1 MDLVWCYAARTE
13 RTVTSECFIVGTQHK
28 SAASK
33 SSVFANTFSLLKQ
46 TFQEWLQDKA
56 PQLGAALA
64 YYTVFSLAPL
74 ILVLL
79 AIVGVIFRDDPA
91 GAWHKITQQM
101 SYFLDPNAIQVVQN
115 IAQKASEPGKSTVAT
130 IIGIALA
137 LFGASGV
144 FGQLQDALNTIWG
157 VKARPAQGIWGF
169 LRARFLSFAMVGG
182 ICFLLLVSLAI
193 EALLKGFSHY
203 VQSVLPGGI
212 VIAVT
217 VYLIF
222 DFAVVVLLF
231 AMIFKFLPDVQIQW
245 RDVWIGAVI
254 TAVLFGIG
262 KWLLGFYLGSGAAG
276 SAYGAAS
283 SLITL
288 LLWVYYSSQI
298 LLFGAEFTQVYAQQ
312 AGRELEPSEYAVRV
326 QTKEVESR

>member
-1 MDLVWCYAARTE
+1 VLRYE
-13 RTVTSECFIVGTQHK
+13 RILNRRSFVVEEQRNSTTPK
-28 SAASK
+28 SF
-33 SSVFANTFSLLKQ
+33 FANVFGLLKQ

-79 AIVGVIFRDDPA
+79 AIVGVVFRDDPA
-91 GAWHKITQQM
+91 GAWHKLTQQM
-101 SYFLDPNAIQVVQN
+101 SYFLDQSAVQVVQN
-115 IAQKASEPGKSTVAT
+115 IAQKASQPGKSTVAT

-137 LFGASGV
+137 LFGATGV

-157 VKARPAQGIWGF
+157 VKAKPGGGIWGF
-169 LRARFLSFAMVGG
+169 LRSRFLSFAMVAG

-193 EALLKGFSHY
+193 ETLLKGFSHY
-203 VQSVLPGGI
+203 VQSALPGGI
-212 VIAVT
+212 IVAMT
-217 VYLIF
+217 LYLIF

-231 AMIFKFLPDVQIQW
+231 GMIFKFLPDVKIQW
-245 RDVWIGAVI
+245 RDVWIGAVM
-254 TAVLFGIG
+254 TAMLFGLG

-298 LLFGAEFTQVYAQQ
+298 LLFGAEFTQVYAAR
-312 AGRELEPSEYAVRV
+312 AGRALEPSEYAVRV
-326 QTKEVESR
+326 ETKEIENP

>member
-1 MDLVWCYAARTE
+1 MTKQPH
-13 RTVTSECFIVGTQHK
+13 S
-28 SAASK
+28 SASK
-33 SSVFANTFSLLKQ
+33 SSFVANAFGLLKQ
-46 TFQEWLQDKA
+46 TAQEFLQDKG

-79 AIVGVIFRDDPA
+79 AIVGVIFREDPA
-91 GAWHKITQQM
+91 GAWNKITQQM
-101 SYFLDPNAIQVVQN
+101 SCFLDPRAVQVVQN
-115 IAQKASEPGKSTVAT
+115 IAEKASQPGKSTIAT
-130 IIGIALA
+130 IIGVGLA
-137 LFGASGV
+137 VFGASGV

-157 VKARPAQGIWGF
+157 VKAKPAQGIFGF
-169 LRARFLSFAMVGG
+169 LRARFLSFAMVAG

-203 VQSVLPGGI
+203 VQSVLAGGI
-212 VIAVT
+212 VVAVG

-222 DFAVVVLLF
+222 DLAAVILLF
-231 AMIFKFLPDVQIQW
+231 AMIFKFLPDVSIQW
-245 RDVWIGAVI
+245 RDVWVGAVM
-254 TAVLFGIG
+254 TAILFGIG

-298 LLFGAEFTQVYAQQ
+298 LLFGAEFTQVSAQQ
-312 AGRELEPSEYAVRV
+312 AGRELEPSHYAIRV
-326 QTKEVESR
+326 ETKEIESR

>member
-1 MDLVWCYAARTE
+1 VE
-13 RTVTSECFIVGTQHK
+13 KQPSSETSESFFGNV
-28 SAASK
+28 
-33 SSVFANTFSLLKQ
+33 FSLLKQ
-46 TFQEWLQDKA
+46 TFQEWLEDKA

-79 AIVGVIFRDDPA
+79 AIVGVIFRDDAA
-91 GAWHKITQQM
+91 GAWNKITQQM
-101 SYFLDPNAIQVVQN
+101 SYFLDPNALQAVQN
-115 IAQKASEPGKSTVAT
+115 IAEKASQSGKSTIAT
-130 IIGIALA
+130 IIGVALA

-157 VKARPAQGIWGF
+157 VKAKPSRGIWGF
-169 LRARFLSFAMVGG
+169 LRTRFLSFAMVAG

-212 VIAVT
+212 VIALT

-231 AMIFKFLPDVQIQW
+231 AMIFKFLPDVKIQW
-245 RDVWIGAVI
+245 RDVWIGAVM
-254 TAVLFGIG
+254 TAILFGLG
-262 KWLLGFYLGSGAAG
+262 KWLLGFYLGSGAAS

-298 LLFGAEFTQVYAQQ
+298 LLFGAEFTQVHAAR
-312 AGRELEPSEYAVRV
+312 AGREFKPSEYAVRV
-326 QTKEVESR
+326 ETREVEHG

>member
-1 MDLVWCYAARTE
+1 VVKQDSSG
-13 RTVTSECFIVGTQHK
+13 TSESFFGN
-28 SAASK
+28 
-33 SSVFANTFSLLKQ
+33 VFTLLKQ
-46 TFQEWLQDKA
+46 TFNEWLQDKA

-74 ILVLL
+74 ILILL

-91 GAWHKITQQM
+91 GAWDKITQQM
-101 SYFLDPNAIQVVQN
+101 GYFLDPSALQVVQG
-115 IAQKASEPGKSTVAT
+115 IAQKASQPGKSTVAT

-137 LFGASGV
+137 LFGATGV

-157 VKARPAQGIWGF
+157 VKAKPAQGILGF
-169 LRARFLSFAMVGG
+169 LRARFLSFAMVAG

-203 VQSVLPGGI
+203 VQSMLPGGI
-212 VIAVT
+212 VVAVS

-231 AMIFKFLPDVQIQW
+231 AMIFKFLPDVRIQW
-245 RDVWIGAVI
+245 RDVWIGAVM
-254 TAVLFGIG
+254 TAILFLIG
-262 KWLLGFYLGSGAAG
+262 KWLLGLYLGSGAAG

-288 LLWVYYSSQI
+288 LLWIYYSSQI
-298 LLFGAEFTQVYAQQ
+298 LLFGAEFTQVYAQR
-312 AGRELEPSEYAVRV
+312 AGRELEPSHYAVRV
-326 QTKEVESR
+326 ETKEVERP

>member
-1 MDLVWCYAARTE
+1 MTDQHNSQG
-13 RTVTSECFIVGTQHK
+13 SESPIGN
-28 SAASK
+28 A
-33 SSVFANTFSLLKQ
+33 FSQLKQ

-74 ILVLL
+74 VLVVL

-91 GAWHKITQQM
+91 GAWDKITEQM
-101 SYFLDPNAIQVVQN
+101 GYFLDPSAVQVVQS
-115 IAQKASEPGKSTVAT
+115 IAQKASQPGKSTLAT
-130 IIGIALA
+130 LIGVALA

-157 VKARPAQGIWGF
+157 VKAKPGRGVWGF
-169 LRARFLSFAMVGG
+169 LRSRFLSFAMVAG

-212 VIAVT
+212 VIALT
-217 VYLIF
+217 VYVVF

-245 RDVWIGAVI
+245 RDVWMGAVM
-254 TAVLFGIG
+254 TAILFGIG
-262 KWLLGFYLGSGAAG
+262 KWLLGFYLGSGAVG

-298 LLFGAEFTQVYAQQ
+298 LLFGAEFTQVYASR
-312 AGRELEPSEYAVRV
+312 AGRGLKPAKYAVRV
-326 QTKEVESR
+326 ETKVIEDA

>member
-1 MDLVWCYAARTE
+1 MGASLRKPEAALRTNLIGGLVVAKQRNPT
-13 RTVTSECFIVGTQHK
+13 
-28 SAASK
+28 ASTG
-33 SSVFANTFSLLKQ
+33 SFFNNAFSLLKQ
-46 TFQEWLQDKA
+46 TFREWLQDKA

-79 AIVGVIFRDDPA
+79 AIVGVIFRDDSA
-91 GAWHKITQQM
+91 GAWDKITQQM
-101 SYFLDPNAIQVVQN
+101 SYFLDPSALQVVQN
-115 IAQKASEPGKSTVAT
+115 IAQKASQPGKSTIAT

-157 VKARPAQGIWGF
+157 VKAKPARGIWGF
-169 LRARFLSFAMVGG
+169 LRSRFLSFAMVAG
-182 ICFLLLVSLAI
+182 ICFLLLVSLAV

-203 VQSVLPGGI
+203 VQSVLPGGL
-212 VIAVT
+212 AVALAI
-217 VYLIF
+217 YLIF

-231 AMIFKFLPDVQIQW
+231 AMIFKFLPDVKIQW
-245 RDVWIGAVI
+245 RDVWIGAVM
-254 TAVLFGIG
+254 TAILFGIG

-276 SAYGAAS
+276 SVYGAAS

-298 LLFGAEFTQVYAQQ
+298 LLFGAEFTQVYATR
-312 AGRELEPSEYAVRV
+312 AGRELKPSEYAVRV
-326 QTKEVESR
+326 ETKEIESR

>member
-1 MDLVWCYAARTE
+1 VVKQDSSG
-13 RTVTSECFIVGTQHK
+13 TSESFFGN
-28 SAASK
+28 
-33 SSVFANTFSLLKQ
+33 VFTLLKQ
-46 TFQEWLQDKA
+46 TFNEWLQDKA

-74 ILVLL
+74 ILILL

-91 GAWHKITQQM
+91 GAWDKITQQM
-101 SYFLDPNAIQVVQN
+101 GYFLDPSALQVVQG
-115 IAQKASEPGKSTVAT
+115 IAQKASQPGKSTIAT

-137 LFGASGV
+137 LFGATGV

-157 VKARPAQGIWGF
+157 VKAKPAQGIFGF
-169 LRARFLSFAMVGG
+169 LRARFLSFAMVAG

-203 VQSVLPGGI
+203 VQSMLPGGI
-212 VIAVT
+212 VVAVG

-231 AMIFKFLPDVQIQW
+231 AMIFKFLPDVRIQW
-245 RDVWIGAVI
+245 RDVWIGAVM
-254 TAVLFGIG
+254 TAILFLIG
-262 KWLLGFYLGSGAAG
+262 KWLLGLYLGSGAAG

-288 LLWVYYSSQI
+288 LLWIYYSSQI
-298 LLFGAEFTQVYAQQ
+298 LLFGAEFTQVYAQR
-312 AGRELEPSEYAVRV
+312 AGRELEPSHYAVRV
-326 QTKEVESR
+326 ETKEVERP

>member
-1 MDLVWCYAARTE
+1 MIGGFLMATNYN
-13 RTVTSECFIVGTQHK
+13 

-33 SSVFANTFSLLKQ
+33 SFFGSAFSLLKQ
-46 TFQEWLQDKA
+46 TFQEWIQDKV

-64 YYTVFSLAPL
+64 YYTVFSLAPMV
-74 ILVLL
+74 LVLL
-79 AIVGVIFRDDPA
+79 AIVGMIFRNDPA
-91 GAWHKITQQM
+91 GAWNKITQQM
-101 SYFLDPNAIQVVQN
+101 TYFLDPSAVHVVQN
-115 IAQKASEPGKSTVAT
+115 IAQQTSQGGKSTIAT
-130 IIGIALA
+130 IIGVALA

-144 FGQLQDALNTIWG
+144 FGQLQDALNTVWG
-157 VKARPAQGIWGF
+157 VKPKPGRGIWGF
-169 LRARFLSFAMVGG
+169 IRTRFLSFALVAG

-212 VIAVT
+212 VIALS

-231 AMIFKFLPDVQIQW
+231 AIIFKFLPDVKIQW
-245 RDVWIGAVI
+245 RDVWIGAAL
-254 TAVLFGIG
+254 TAILFGLG
-262 KWLLGFYLGSGAAG
+262 KWLLGFYLGSGAAS
-276 SAYGAAS
+276 SAYGAAG

-298 LLFGAEFTQVYAQQ
+298 LLFGAEFTQVYAAR

-326 QTKEVESR
+326 ETKEIES